1 MPDKSTDPFDEHY
14 FNLFILDHAPGG
26 KLEIICSLLF
36 LSFSPQS
43 LLTSFLQEAYPLPL
57 VALRSSG

>member
-1 MPDKSTDPFDEHY
+1 MLKGIIPDKSTDPFDEHY

-36 LSFSPQS
+36 CLS
-43 LLTSFLQEAYPLPL
+43 LPNHY
-57 VALRSSG
+57 